1 MMLGHPGRR
10 CARPRTAVPR
20 VAMRFQQFTSP
31 VAAKGVEDTAFYT
44 FNRLVALN
52 DVGGDPDQ
60 FGTTVEAF
68 HDATQACAAEWPA
81 TLLATST
88 HDNKRSE
95 DVRARIDVI
104 SEVAAAWQRMVR
116 RWSRINHAHKRQV
129 GDDDAPSPNDEYLLY
144 QTLVGTLPAGA
155 IDDAALP
162 AYRERIQQY
171 MTKAAREAK
180 VHTSW
185 LGANADYEAAL
196 ASFVAALLAGGDNR
210 FLADLR
216 RQCAG
221 FAWFG
226 SLNSLAMAL
235 VKLASPGVPD
245 LYQGHELLELRL
257 VDPDN
262 RAAVNYDVRRTQL
275 AQLEALARGPASKVT
290 DAIPSW
296 FAASG
301 DSTAKLWLTY
311 RLLHYR
317 TAHGEILA
325 NGAYRP
331 VTVTGARADHVVA
344 FARHHG
350 NACAIAIAGRL
361 FASLGLAPGRRW
373 TSLHGAY
380 HAPDVGFLRRT
391 LP

>member
-1 MMLGHPGRR
+1 
-10 CARPRTAVPR
+10 
-20 VAMRFQQFTSP
+20 MRFQQFTSP